1 MKKRYIKPSMEM
13 TKAEATVSLLS
24 GSGGV
29 LRTQT
34 TGGDPEKA
42 IDPNIHT
49 WTDGENPFQGRGQ
62 GEGGM
67 TTRSKYNAWTVWDD

>member
-1 MKKRYIKPSMEM
+1 MEV

-29 LRTQT
+29 LRTQY
-34 TGGDPEKA
+34 TGGDPENA
-42 IDPNIHT
+42 IDRTIHT
-49 WTDGENPFQGRGQ
+49 VTEDVDPFQGRGQ
-62 GEGGM
+62 GEDGM